1 MRSLKR
7 LITALLALVMVL
19 TCVGIPAFA
28 ADFSDITDS
37 KVAEA
42 VDKLVGFNIITG
54 YEDGTFRPDNQI
66 TRAEFAA
73 IVTRY
78 KGIADGLASDAV
90 TGFADLD
97 NDASRA
103 WARPY
108 VKAAVDAK
116 IINGFDDGTFRAG
129 EPVTYE
135 QAVKMLVCA
144 AGYEVVAQSE
154 LNKIKITNPNA
165 TWSAGYIAAANK
177 HGITKGVIT
186 AQITQPASR
195 GVVAVLTSNTIDV
208 PELKENED
216 GTFEKVEE
224 GETDQTTKEIKGI
237 VSGTYLTGLDA
248 ATVDLGQNEIMI
260 GTGEDKQTYELT
272 NELRDSLNFEDLIGK
287 NVVAYYDKFDRQINK
302 INQRNNTTTV
312 IKEQDVISIN
322 GDTVKYYNENG
333 KSESVS
339 LSGYTKIY
347 NGKYYPAA
355 DLEND
360 FKNGQIEL
368 IEAGG
373 QKIAKITSYDVFVVS
388 SKTFNDNEERIY
400 FKTNYKNVPSYDF
413 SSEPE
418 VYVNGVKKE
427 VTGSLFNE
435 WTVINLLES
444 PSGTTGNKVNKMYV
458 TSGAKKGKVT
468 EDNYEARTVV
478 MDGKKIYLTYDY
490 SENPERVTEF
500 ELNNTYTYYLDYT
513 GQIAAVNKKAV
524 VNNIDYKYGY
534 IIGADDEKVRLILE
548 NGIDDAVKMK
558 DKVKIDGVST
568 DKDKVMAKLEEI
580 AELIYSGED
589 GCYQPVMYYVSN
601 DELVALDT
609 VANGY
614 TNDDTD
620 STPVLATALGTN
632 SDDTFVYNASANS
645 VTAKTSSV
653 TIGGTLYNL
662 SSSTKVI
669 YVPDAKSSTGDY
681 SVMNPSTAFAVGTGR
696 KIEVFGADPGAKT
709 KTATLVLMYGTD
721 PAYTFT
727 GKTPYMVV
735 TRNIRGGEAIEG
747 YLEGKTTSTEIPVSE
762 EKFKTPTA
770 SSVSASAVDRGDIIR
785 YIKNENDIIAIEM
798 VYDASLAGKLG
809 IAGDKMSFDTSVGS
823 GELHVKYAEAFD
835 RPEGENIFSVTQNMG
850 AGYDEAQKQY
860 IDDEH
865 PENTKFFKYA
875 TSSSTVVYRISGGN
889 VVADNALDNI
899 SISAEAPS
907 EVIVFTRNSSSD
919 STRKAT
925 AIYIVK

>member
-7 LITALLALVMVL
+7 LITALLAFVMIL
-19 TCVGIPAFA
+19 TCVGIPTFA

-78 KGIADGLASDAV
+78 KGIADSLPADAV

-97 NDASRA
+97 SDSSRA

-373 QKIAKITSYDVFVVS
+373 QKIAKITSYQVFVVQ
-388 SKTFNDNEERIY
+388 SKTFNDNEERVY
-400 FKTNYKNVPSYDF
+400 FKYNKLYNGNAYYDF
-413 SSEPE
+413 PAATSSKPE
-418 VYVNGVKKE
+418 VYVNGAKKE
-427 VTGSLFNE
+427 VAGSLFNE

-444 PSGTTGNKVNKMYV
+444 PNVGGNKINRMYV
-458 TSGAKKGKVT
+458 TSGAKTGKIT
-468 EDNYEARTVV
+468 EGIDEERKVV
-478 MDGKKIYLTYDY
+478 MNDKEIYLTYDY
-490 SENPERVTEF
+490 SVNPHRVTNF

-513 GQIAAVNKKAV
+513 GQIAAVNKSAATTST
-524 VNNIDYKYGY
+524 NYEYGY
-534 IIGADDEKVRLILE
+534 ITGADDEEIGLIL
-548 NGIDDAVKMK
+548 K
-558 DKVKIDGVST
+558 DGTHTVVTMRKNVKIDSVST
-568 DKDKVMAKLEEI
+568 PRDEVKTKLGKI
-580 AELIYSGED
+580 ATLIGSSE
-589 GCYQPVMYYVSN
+589 CYQPAKYYISGN
-601 DELVALDT
+601 ELVALDT

-614 TNDDTD
+614 TDGEP
-620 STPVLATALGTN
+620 SLATAVGTN
-632 SDDTFVYNASANS
+632 SDDTFVHNDSANS
-645 VTAKTSSV
+645 VIAKADQV
-653 TIGGTLYNL
+653 TIGGTLYNF
-662 SSSTKVI
+662 SSTTKVI
-669 YVPDAKSSTGDY
+669 YVPDTKSSTSDY
-681 SVMNPSTAFAVGTGR
+681 SVMSPSTAFAVGTNR
-696 KIEVFGADPGAKT
+696 KIEVFGADPEGRT
-709 KTATLVLMYGTD
+709 KTATLVLMYGID
-721 PAYTFT
+721 PAYDFT
-727 GKTPYMVV
+727 AKTPYMVV
-735 TRNIRGGEAIEG
+735 TRLISGGEKIEG
-747 YLEGKTTSTEIPVSE
+747 YTETSPTTPTTIPVSE
-762 EKFKTPTA
+762 EKFKTPTGNENCV
-770 SSVSASAVDRGDIIR
+770 SVSAVDKGDIIR
-785 YIKNENDIIAIEM
+785 YIISGGDIVAIEM
-798 VYDASLAGKLG
+798 IYDASEGGWLSK
-809 IAGDKMSFDTSVGS
+809 AGDEISFATTVGS
-823 GELHVKYAEAFD
+823 GELYIKYAEAFD
-835 RPEGENIFSVTQNMG
+835 MPEGENKLSVTQNMG
-850 AGYDEAQKQY
+850 TNFTDAEKQA
-860 IDDEH
+860 
-865 PENTKFFKYA
+865 TGKFFKYS
-875 TSSSTVVYRISGGN
+875 TSSSPTVYRISGGD
-889 VVADNALDNI
+889 VVAEKVLENI
-899 SISAEAPS
+899 SISAASPS
-907 EVIVFTRNSSSD
+907 EVIMITRSAASSS
-919 STRKAT
+919 TPT
-925 AIYIVK
+925 AKVIYIVK

>member
-7 LITALLALVMVL
+7 LITAVLAIVMML
-19 TCVGIPAFA
+19 TCVGITTFA
-28 ADFSDITDS
+28 ADFSDITDQ

-78 KGIADGLASDAV
+78 KGIADSLGTDAV

-97 NDASRA
+97 SDSSRA

-224 GETDQTTKEIKGI
+224 EETSQTTEEIKGI

-248 ATVDLGQNEIMI
+248 ATVDLGKNEIMI
-260 GTGEDKQTYELT
+260 GTGTDRETYELT
-272 NELRDSLNFEDLIGK
+272 NELRDSLDFEDLIGK

-322 GDTVKYYNENG
+322 GDTVRFYDENG
-333 KSESVS
+333 RSDSVS

-355 DLEND
+355 DLATN

-373 QKIAKITSYDVFVVS
+373 QKIAKITSYDVFVVQ
-388 SKTFNDNEERIY
+388 SKTFNDKEERVY
-400 FKTNYKNVPSYDF
+400 FKYNKTYKGNGYYDF
-413 SSEPE
+413 PAATSSKPE
-418 VYVNGVKKE
+418 VYVNGAKKE
-427 VTGSLFNE
+427 VSGSLFNE

-444 PSGTTGNKVNKMYV
+444 PDLGGNKINRMYV
-458 TSGAKKGKVT
+458 TSGAKTGKITKGVD
-468 EDNYEARTVV
+468 EERMVI
-478 MDGKKIYLTYDY
+478 MDDKELYLTYDY
-490 SENPERVTEF
+490 SVNPDRVTDF
-500 ELNNTYTYYLDYT
+500 ELNSTYTYYLDYT
-513 GQIAAVNKKAV
+513 GQIAAVNKKAAATSTK
-524 VNNIDYKYGY
+524 YEYGY
-534 IIGADDEKVRLILE
+534 ITGADDEEIGLILKDGTHTVVPMKK
-548 NGIDDAVKMK
+548 NVKL
-558 DKVKIDGVST
+558 DSVST
-568 DKDKVMAKLEEI
+568 DKDLIKGKLETYAGYI
-580 AELIYSGED
+580 GST
-589 GCYQPVMYYVSN
+589 GCYQPVKYYISA

-609 VANGY
+609 IA
-614 TNDDTD
+614 D
-620 STPVLATALGTN
+620 SQGNKATTIGTN
-632 SDDTFVYNASANS
+632 SDDTFVHNASDD
-645 VTAKTSSV
+645 VKAKTSSV
-653 TIGGTLYNL
+653 TIGGTLYNF
-662 SSSTKVI
+662 SSTTKVI
-669 YVPDAKSSTGDY
+669 YVPDTKSSTADY
-681 SVMNPSTAFAVGTGR
+681 SVMSPSTAFAVSETR
-696 KIEVFGADPGAKT
+696 RIEVFGADPAERT
-709 KTATLVLMYGTD
+709 KNATLVLMYGTD

-735 TRNIRGGEAIEG
+735 TKLISGGEAIEG
-747 YLEGKTTSTEIPVSE
+747 YLEGSTSPTQVSVSE

-770 SSVSASAVDRGDIIR
+770 SSVNASAVAKGDIIR
-785 YIKNENDIIAIEM
+785 YIKNGNDIIAIEM
-798 VYDASLAGKLG
+798 VYDADGAGKLG
-809 IAGDKMSFDTSVGS
+809 IAGDKDVFDAYTSNV
-823 GELHVKYAEAFD
+823 GELHLKYAEAFD
-835 RPEGENIFSVTQNMG
+835 IPDGENKFSVTTNMG
-850 AGYDEAQKQY
+850 SSFSDAEKQA
-860 IDDEH
+860 EG
-865 PENTKFFKYA
+865 KFFQY
-875 TSSSTVVYRISGGN
+875 TTNSTIVYRISGGDVIAEN
-889 VVADNALDNI
+889 VLENI

-907 EVIVFTRNSSSD
+907 EVIVFTRNSASD
-919 STRKAT
+919 STQNAKAV
-925 AIYIVK
+925 YIVK